1 MENTPASVQEDN
13 TIQQFLKQ
21 VGKFGLTKLEKI
33 MLLNLRPATAVEIS
47 LVYRK
52 QICQHIMNIN
62 MLFFNLQIVQSAE
75 QERLT
80 EEQVEELLQ
89 IIQST
94 LPEITK

>member
-1 MENTPASVQEDN
+1 
-13 TIQQFLKQ
+13 
-21 VGKFGLTKLEKI
+21 
-33 MLLNLRPATAVEIS
+33 
-47 LVYRK
+47 
-52 QICQHIMNIN
+52 

-75 QERLT
+75 QDRLT